1 MDFGTIGGIVFAI
14 GMILVGQA
22 IEGGHV
28 GSILQLTAAMIVFGG
43 TFGAVAVSFPLNEFF
58 RGLKMGAGTLKQKKS
73 DLRQILDQVVDLA
86 GVARRDG
93 VLALEQRVPELKDAF
108 LKRAVGFIVD
118 GVDATVARDAL
129 ETEIMREYEEGSVG
143 AKVFESMG
151 GYAPTVGILGAVLGL
166 IHVMENLND
175 PSKLGGGIATAFVA
189 TVYGVGSANLT
200 YLVTHEIAH
209 QWFYGIVGNDQAR
222 EPFADEAP
230 TDFVARDILGMRRSS
245 RCSTTNLD
253 RTIYRYSSPCY
264 YEVVYIQGGNLLAAA
279 RT

>member
-28 GSILQLTAAMIVFGG
+28 SSILQLTAAMIVFGG
-43 TFGAVAVSFPLNEFF
+43 TIGAVMVSFPIKEFF
-58 RGLKMGAGTLKQKKS
+58 RGIKMGAGALTQKKS
-73 DLRQILDQVVDLA
+73 DLQQILDQIVDLA

-93 VLALEQRVPELKDAF
+93 VLALEQRLPELKDPF

-118 GVDATVARDAL
+118 GVDATVARDSL
-129 ETEIMREYEEGSVG
+129 ETEIVREFEEATVG
-143 AKVFESMG
+143 AKVFEAMG

-189 TVYGVGSANLT
+189 TVYGVGSANL
-200 YLVTHEIAH
+200 LFLPLANKIKRKLAIEKERRVLIAE
-209 QWFYGIVGNDQAR
+209 GALSIQAGLNPRVLR
-222 EPFADEAP
+222 EK
-230 TDFVARDILGMRRSS
+230 
-245 RCSTTNLD
+245 
-253 RTIYRYSSPCY
+253 
-264 YEVVYIQGGNLLAAA
+264 LLAYAGLHGA
-279 RT
+279 PQPAKE

>member
-28 GSILQLTAAMIVFGG
+28 GSIMQLTAAMIVFGG
-43 TFGAVAVSFPLNEFF
+43 TIGAVAVSFPLNEFI
-58 RGLKMGAGTLKQKKS
+58 RGIKMGAGTLTQRKG
-73 DLRQILDQVVDLA
+73 DLPLILDQVVDLA

-93 VLALEQRVPELKDAF
+93 VLALEQRLPELKDPF

-129 ETEIMREYEEGSVG
+129 ETEIMHEFERGSAG

-175 PSKLGGGIATAFVA
+175 PRSEERR
-189 TVYGVGSANLT
+189 VGK
-200 YLVTHEIAH
+200 EC
-209 QWFYGIVGNDQAR
+209 
-222 EPFADEAP
+222 
-230 TDFVARDILGMRRSS
+230 RS
-245 RCSTTNLD
+245 RW
-253 RTIYRYSSPCY
+253 SPY
-264 YEVVYIQGGNLLAAA
+264 H
-279 RT
+279 